1 LSSRRFLVLH
11 LPMLATDRIH
21 HQEPELRNLA
31 VATWTT
37 QGSRRVLVG
46 VNAPGTT
53 LRPGQALADAQ
64 AMHPGLVLRP
74 ADIDADLAF
83 LDRLA
88 LWALRF
94 TPLASG
100 DPPDGLVLDITGC
113 TDQQGGEAGL
123 LRKASAALLQGGVA
137 AIAVCAGV
145 ADAAAV
151 LARSGHHG
159 RIVPPGDETAAIAGL
174 PLAELRLQPDCLA
187 GLHRLGLL
195 TIGDGLR
202 QPRAPLMRRF
212 GKKLLDVLDAV
223 TGERPRP
230 LPPVRPPPVFLA
242 AQTFLE
248 PIVTRPAID
257 RALDDLLDQL
267 CPELAQA
274 GQGARQLTLRAFRV
288 DRDVQEVTIGTGL
301 PTRLPAHLRRLFAD
315 KLGQLEPDLG
325 FERITLQADIVNTWD
340 AAQDAMASSG
350 TDPSRHRQDLA
361 QLVDR
366 LSQRLPVWRLA
377 PAASHWPE
385 RSVTRADPFAA
396 VGRFPARSHLPMPL
410 RVRRRPLR
418 LMVTALVPDGPPVQL
433 RLDGKV
439 HRVAWADGPERIEPE
454 WWCDPTD
461 RRNRD
466 YYRVELDSGARLW
479 VARAGARFSD
489 QPARWFLHGYL
500 P

>member
-1 LSSRRFLVLH
+1 MSSRRFLVLH

-21 HQEPELRNLA
+21 EREPDVRNLP

-37 QGSRRVLVG
+37 QNSRRVLVS
-46 VNAPGTT
+46 VSAPGTT
-53 LRPGQALADAQ
+53 LRSGQPLADAQ
-64 AMHPGLVLRP
+64 AMHPGLVLHP
-74 ADIDADLAF
+74 ADPQADLAF
-83 LDRLA
+83 LNRLA

-94 TPLASG
+94 TPLVSS
-100 DPPDGLVLDITGC
+100 DPPDDLVLDVTGC
-113 TDQQGGEAGL
+113 TDLHGGEAGL
-123 LRKASAALLQGGVA
+123 LRKVSAALLQGG
-137 AIAVCAGV
+137 IAVIAVSAGV
-145 ADAAAV
+145 GDAAAV

-159 RIVPPGDETAAIAGL
+159 RIVPPGAELAAIAGL
-174 PLAELRLQPDCLA
+174 PLGKLRLQPDCLA

-195 TIGDGLR
+195 TIGDALR

-212 GKKLLDVLDAV
+212 GRQLIDVLDAV

-230 LPPVRPPPVFLA
+230 LPMVRPPPVFLVA
-242 AQTFLE
+242 RTFLE

-257 RALDDLLDQL
+257 QALDDLLEQL

-274 GQGARQLTLRAFRV
+274 GQGARQMTLRAFRV

-325 FERITLQADIVNTWD
+325 FERITLQANVVNAWD
-340 AAQDAMASSG
+340 ATQEAMTSSDAG
-350 TDPSRHRQDLA
+350 PGRHQQALV
-361 QLVDR
+361 QLLDR

-377 PAASHWPE
+377 PGASHWPE
-385 RSVTRADPFAA
+385 RSVTRTDPFTPVAS
-396 VGRFPARSHLPMPL
+396 FSTRSPLPMPVRL
-410 RVRRRPLR
+410 RRRPLR
-418 LMVTALVPDGPPVQL
+418 LMVTALVPDGPPVQIC
-433 RLDGKV
+433 LDGKV
-439 HRVAWADGPERIEPE
+439 HHIAWADGPERIEPE
-454 WWCDPTD
+454 WWRDPAD

-466 YYRVELDSGARLW
+466 YYRVELESGARLW

-489 QPARWFLHGYL
+489 QPPRWFLHGYL